1 MFLADTTIRR
11 NVALGVPEDEI
22 DQALVTEAIRLAQL
36 EDFVASLQEGL
47 DSVVGQRG
55 VRLSGGQRQRLA
67 IARALYRRPSVLMF
81 DEGTSALDSVT
92 ESELL
97 KALVPLRGKRTII
110 VVAHRLSTVAASD
123 RAILV
128 DDGRLVDI
136 APRRARGATRAAP
149 RNRPLTRNPQYPIA
163 ATAGCNQQRWQAAR

>member
-1 MFLADTTIRR
+1 MTGGGKSTTVDVMLGLLTPTSGRVTVDGVDIRGNEKARHESLGVVHQTVFLADTTIRR

-81 DEGTSALDSVT
+81 EGTSA
-92 ESELL
+92 
-97 KALVPLRGKRTII
+97 PRQR
-110 VVAHRLSTVAASD
+110 HRK
-123 RAILV
+123 
-128 DDGRLVDI
+128 
-136 APRRARGATRAAP
+136 RAAESP
-149 RNRPLTRNPQYPIA
+149 RS
-163 ATAGCNQQRWQAAR
+163 AAREAHDHRCGTPPEYRRCFGSRHPGR